1 MNTTSALLNFS
12 GRRRLPVIQGAE
24 AAECGL
30 ACMTMIARYHGH
42 DVDLNGLRQRFSLSM
57 SGATLRSLMQF
68 ADKLG
73 FSARAIRTEPEGLAQ
88 LQLPA
93 VLHWNLN
100 HFVVLKS
107 VSGSRAV
114 IHDPAA
120 GARSMS
126 MEELSRHFTGVVLE
140 LAPAAEFEKISARRS
155 IRLTTLWS
163 RMVGFWPA
171 LFQILALSLALQVV
185 AFAMPFQMQLVI
197 DEGILRDDYDLLSV
211 LAIGFAGLVVIQ
223 AAVEGLRAWTL
234 QVFSQMLSFQMIGN
248 LVRHLIRLPIDWFE
262 KRSVGDILSRI
273 GSAASIQD
281 ILTKGVVAAVIDGVM
296 AIAAVVILMLYSST
310 LAVVVLAA
318 VGVNAVLAVALFPVI
333 RARSEEQ
340 IVARAREQTQLM
352 ESVRAAATIKV
363 MGREVEREGAWRNLY
378 ADAINAAISVSK
390 FQITLSTTQ
399 ILVTG
404 LQIVIVVYLGA
415 RMILA
420 GQGFSVGMLIAFL
433 AFRQTF
439 TDRATSLIN
448 QLIQFSFIGLHL
460 ERLADIATSEAEMGP
475 EDDTPTL
482 TVEGAVSAHA
492 LSFRYGAADRPIF
505 EGLNLAVAPGEFLAI
520 TGVSGGGKTTLMKL
534 LLGLRTPTSG
544 HIELDGRIATPALW
558 RAWREQVGLVAQD
571 DRLLSGTIA
580 DNIAFFDPDL
590 DMIRVRE
597 AAVAACVD
605 EDITR
610 MPMQYLSLVG
620 DMGSALSGGQ
630 KQRILLARA
639 LYRRPRVLV
648 LDEGTANLDVETEK
662 AIAELIRGMN
672 ITRIVVA
679 HRPALL
685 ERADRTLRLVDGVLL
700 EERTRNPFAKRRPKV
715 RTVGPE
721 AETA

>member
-1 MNTTSALLNFS
+1 MSRGPAELNLS

-42 DVDLNGLRQRFSLSM
+42 DVDLNGLRQRFSLSL

-68 ADKLG
+68 ADSLG
-73 FSARAIRTEPEGLAQ
+73 FSARAIRTEPEGLAR

-93 VLHWNLN
+93 VLHWNLS

-107 VSGSRAV
+107 VSRRGAV

-120 GARSMS
+120 GARTLGLD
-126 MEELSRHFTGVVLE
+126 ELSRHFSGVALE
-140 LAPAAEFEKISARRS
+140 LTPTARFEKITARRP
-155 IRLTTLWS
+155 IRLTSLWS

-171 LFQILALSLALQVV
+171 LFQVLGLSLALQVV
-185 AFAMPFQMQLVI
+185 AFAAPFQMQLVI
-197 DEGILRDDYDLLSV
+197 DEGILRGDRDLLGV
-211 LAIGFAGLVVIQ
+211 LAIGFAGLVVVQ
-223 AAVEGLRAWTL
+223 AATEGLRSWSL
-234 QVFSQMLSFQMIGN
+234 QLFGQMLSFQMVGN
-248 LVRHLIRLPIDWFE
+248 VVRHLIRLPTDWFE
-262 KRSVGDILSRI
+262 KRNVGDILSRI

-281 ILTKGVVAAVIDGVM
+281 ILTKGVVAAVIDGLM
-296 AIAAVVILMLYSST
+296 ALTAVVILVLYSGT

-318 VGVNAVLAVALFPVI
+318 VAVNAGLAVALFPLI
-333 RARSEEQ
+333 RARSEAQ
-340 IVARAREQTQLM
+340 IVARAREQSQLM

-378 ADAINAAISVSK
+378 ADAVNAAVSVGRLQIS
-390 FQITLSTTQ
+390 LSTAQ
-399 ILVTG
+399 VLVTG
-404 LQIVIVVYLGA
+404 LQTVLVIYLGA

-420 GQGFSVGMLIAFL
+420 GEGFSVGMLIAFL
-433 AFRQTF
+433 SFRQTF
-439 TDRATSLIN
+439 TDRSNSLIN
-448 QLIQFSFIGLHL
+448 QLIQLSFIGLHL
-460 ERLADIATSEAEMGP
+460 ERLADIAASEAEAGSEGP
-475 EDDTPTL
+475 APEIS
-482 TVEGAVSAHA
+482 VAGAVSLHGVD
-492 LSFRYGAADRPIF
+492 FRYGVADRPIF
-505 EGLNLAVAPGEFLAI
+505 EALDLSIAPGEFLAI

-534 LLGLRTPTSG
+534 LLGLRSPTG
-544 HIELDGRIATPALW
+544 GRIELDGRPATPELW
-558 RAWREQVGLVAQD
+558 RAWRAQVGLVAQD

-590 DMIRVRE
+590 DMARVRE
-597 AAVAACVD
+597 AAAAACVD
-605 EDITR
+605 EDIAR

-630 KQRILLARA
+630 KQRVLLARA

-648 LDEGTANLDVETEK
+648 LDEGTANLDVETETM
-662 AIAELIRGMN
+662 IAELIRGMD

-685 ERADRTLRLVDGVLL
+685 ERADRTLRRIDGARV
-700 EERTRNPFAKRRPKV
+700 
-715 RTVGPE
+715 E
-721 AETA
+721 ARAPGQGVPAAISAGAAA